1 MKRIIFAVAIIA
13 TCSISYAQE
22 TLSDRWKE
30 TKRTDLSN
38 KAVAYTDTLRLSDVS
53 KDGMNIR
60 RGAFQYK
67 GQISND
73 LFEVGDLQF
82 GIMKNDM
89 NEIQLRDEEFIHI
102 FTREKK
108 DMSAADAVAR
118 KANIDLPAMPV
129 EAIDKNL
136 LNGNWEAYKRGS
148 RTGPL
153 SKVDYKSLI
162 KTLSFDMQ
170 KPGDYYGTFTTNFI
184 GGEALYSIKDIKASD
199 LVADDK
205 NKKEHLI
212 KVWRLTAEELVIEDE
227 NGIVYYMKHFK

>member
-1 MKRIIFAVAIIA
+1 MKKIIFAFAVIG
-13 TCSISYAQE
+13 TCSTLNAQE
-22 TLSDRWKE
+22 ALSDRWKE
-30 TKRTDLSN
+30 TKRTDLTN
-38 KAVAYTDTLRLSDVS
+38 KAVSYTDTLRLSDVS

-82 GIMKNDM
+82 GIMKNDKE
-89 NEIQLRDEEFIHI
+89 EIQLRDEEFIHF

-108 DMSAADAVAR
+108 DMSATDAVAS
-118 KANIDLPAMPV
+118 KANIDLPATPV
-129 EAIDKNL
+129 AVIDKSM
-136 LNGNWEAYKRGS
+136 LNGNWEAYKRSS
-148 RTGPL
+148 RSGPL
-153 SKVDYKSLI
+153 SKIDYKTLI
-162 KTLSFDMQ
+162 KTLTFDTQ
-170 KPGDYYGTFTTNFI
+170 KPGNYYGSVTTNFI
-184 GGEALYSIKDIKASD
+184 GGEALYFIKDINASD

-212 KVWRLTAEELVIEDE
+212 KVWRLTPEELVIEDE